1 MQFLICQPIH
11 IDAVSDSSHIPH
23 MNENWFRENLKR
35 VGATQEDLAKAIGRD
50 RAVVSRVIR
59 GRQALNLEWAEP
71 FARVL
76 QVPVSAV
83 LRQAGLALEPAPT
96 RRIIVGISGATGVE
110 YGVRLLTLLK
120 QLEIESHLVMSR
132 AAEIAMTQETDY
144 KPREIAT
151 QADKYY
157 HINDVAAAIASG
169 SFKTMGMIIA
179 PCSIRSMSEIA
190 SGATSNL
197 LTRAADVV
205 LKERRRLVLMVRE
218 SPLHGGHLRN
228 MARLSDLGAIIAPP
242 MPAFYP
248 RPKSLEEMVDHGLGR
263 VLDLFDLETAGLQRW
278 GEDIGLR

>member
-1 MQFLICQPIH
+1 
-11 IDAVSDSSHIPH
+11 
-23 MNENWFRENLKR
+23 MNEDWFRENLKR

-59 GRQALNLEWAEP
+59 GRQALNLEWVEP
-71 FARVL
+71 FARTL

-83 LRQAGLALEPAPT
+83 LRQAGLALEPVGT
-96 RRIIVGISGATGVE
+96 RRLIVGISGATGVE
-110 YGVRLLTLLK
+110 YGVRLLVLLK
-120 QLEIESHLVMSR
+120 ELEIESHLVMSR

-144 KPREIAT
+144 KPREIAA

-157 HINDVAAAIASG
+157 HINDIAAAIASG

-190 SGATSNL
+190 SGTTSNL

-228 MARLSDLGAIIAPP
+228 MAQLSDLGAIIAPP

>member
-1 MQFLICQPIH
+1 
-11 IDAVSDSSHIPH
+11 

-83 LRQAGLALEPAPT
+83 LRQAGLALEPAPA

-110 YGVRLLTLLK
+110 YGVRLLNLLK

-190 SGATSNL
+190 SGTTSNL

-228 MARLSDLGAIIAPP
+228 MAKLSDLGAIIAPP

>member
-23 MNENWFRENLKR
+23 MNESWFRENLKR

-83 LRQAGLALEPAPT
+83 LRQAGLALEPMPT

>member
-110 YGVRLLTLLK
+110 YGVRLLNLLK